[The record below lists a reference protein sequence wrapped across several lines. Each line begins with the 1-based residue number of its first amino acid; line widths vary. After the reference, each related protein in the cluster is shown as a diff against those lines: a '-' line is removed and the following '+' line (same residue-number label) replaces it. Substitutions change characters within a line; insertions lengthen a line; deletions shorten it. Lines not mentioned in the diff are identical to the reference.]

1 MQCGLNNHPQSMIY
15 NNEAEIAKIEHR
27 ATMYSSLGSLPC
39 GRCFTYAN
47 NIKDLFAILGEVV

>member
-1 MQCGLNNHPQSMIY
+1 MRPNFPKSNIVLL
-15 NNEAEIAKIEHR
+15 R
-27 ATMYSSLGSLPC
+27 SSLGSLPC